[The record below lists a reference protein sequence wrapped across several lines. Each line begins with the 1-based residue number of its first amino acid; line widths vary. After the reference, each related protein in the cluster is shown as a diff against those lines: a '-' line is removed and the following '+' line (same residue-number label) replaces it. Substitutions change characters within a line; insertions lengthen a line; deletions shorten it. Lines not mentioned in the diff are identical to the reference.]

1 MKEKQCEHQKHIIE
15 LQEKLKTNLSEVS
28 ITIIIIVTLL
38 FLKDSS

>member
-28 ITIIIIVTLL
+28 TVVVHIVED
-38 FLKDSS
+38 FS